1 MGDLTAFDTNVKIG
15 DEFQYSKH
23 HKAVVVD
30 IIKHW
35 STADNDWTGRVTY
48 MAKLIDGLATNTFDV
63 AKATIVR
70 NRLKK

>member
-1 MGDLTAFDTNVKIG
+1 MENFNTEVNIG
-15 DEFQYSKH
+15 DEFYYQNK

-35 STADNDWTGRVTY
+35 STLTNGWTGHVTH
-48 MAKLIDGLATNTFDV
+48 MAKLVNGLSTNTFDV

-70 NRLKK
+70 NRIIKK